1 MSFHSGVFQ
10 LYTHT
15 NFRVIDIYKGD
26 ALHIFTIFEFLSS
39 LFELCYVVVHNGMCP
54 LSYLRF
60 FFFNYSVCL
69 TISHKLM
76 GLKSFPT
83 YDTTKGMETIYSSIS
98 RMPKFSPH
106 LYQHFPEISTQL
118 LQISPVVNHEIFLGL
133 FEIYRHLRTNFPTAG
148 LFDCCPISR

>member
-1 MSFHSGVFQ
+1 
-10 LYTHT
+10 
-15 NFRVIDIYKGD
+15 
-26 ALHIFTIFEFLSS
+26 
-39 LFELCYVVVHNGMCP
+39 
-54 LSYLRF
+54 
-60 FFFNYSVCL
+60 
-69 TISHKLM
+69 M

-148 LFDCCPISR
+148 LFDCCPISRWSWVSGSTQITMLGLVHLPIFASNNRGTSKTKICNPSTIALTLPKKSQMKWKVHVQWPVQEFTTSI